1 MHQLLERLYNRS
13 SSRGLLCA
21 ITLRMY
27 LLSGGKPMRMV
38 SQSVDVF
45 KRFNEIRNMVIEPK
59 GSESSRE
66 PSVDFLRRLNTRSV
80 KRAPFLVADIETL
93 INADSVHVAYAV
105 GVMKVM
111 PGKELPPKGSISWW
125 FSEDFCLAF
134 VERSKMMLN
143 FFLDYVLTLIRSDAK
158 LQVIYFQN
166 LSRRA
171 AVFLF

>member
-80 KRAPFLVADIETL
+80 KRAPFLVADI
-93 INADSVHVAYAV
+93 
-105 GVMKVM
+105 
-111 PGKELPPKGSISWW
+111 
-125 FSEDFCLAF
+125 
-134 VERSKMMLN
+134 
-143 FFLDYVLTLIRSDAK
+143 
-158 LQVIYFQN
+158 
-166 LSRRA
+166 
-171 AVFLF
+171 